1 MLNKFFNSFLIIIFL
16 VGCETTSPITSSM
29 SYEELE
35 LDASSMSTKLDIN
48 VVELDPGLYGD
59 DTASRDRGIWPEL
72 RRAESRRFAVKMM
85 RSLNETNAFANVTVT
100 TSSDFLA
107 DIVITGQIKESNGE
121 DLNLL
126 INATD
131 STGKP
136 LIKNKVYKHR
146 TNEYFYQNL
155 RNKDKGPFDPLYRSI
170 AGDII
175 KELKKRNLEDI
186 ELITDLR
193 FAQKLNDIQFY
204 DALDSENDRYA
215 LGFVPAINDPMFI
228 RAQNVQ
234 IKDAQFRNEMQKHYI
249 SFSDTMDESYKIW
262 QEAAL
267 KASKQKREAER
278 AAAGKALLGALIVAA
293 AASSYDDSDY
303 YDYNIGETV
312 AATMGAALLVSA
324 VGDSQ
329 KAKVHE
335 STINEVS
342 KSFDGEIAPQVI
354 EMEGLQV
361 KLEGNIQ
368 NQFEQWQTILT
379 DIYESESSQ
388 TNDFEIL

>member
-1 MLNKFFNSFLIIIFL
+1 MLKNLSKLFILTFFI
-16 VGCETTSPITSSM
+16 VGCETTQPISSM

-48 VVELDPGLYGD
+48 VVELDPGIYQED
-59 DTASRDRGIWPEL
+59 AVSREAGIWPEL

-100 TSSDFLA
+100 TSTNFLS
-107 DIVITGQIKESNGE
+107 DIVISGQIQESNGE
-121 DLNLL
+121 DVRLL
-126 INATD
+126 INAVD
-131 STGKP
+131 STGKSI
-136 LIKNKVYKHR
+136 IKNKVYSHR

-155 RNKDKGPFDPLYRSI
+155 RNKDKDPFDPLYRAI
-170 AGDII
+170 AADII
-175 KELKKRNLEDI
+175 KELKKRNLEEI
-186 ELITDLR
+186 ELVTDLR
-193 FAQKLNDIQFY
+193 FAQKLNDMQFY
-204 DALDSENDRYA
+204 DALDYKNDRYS
-215 LGFVPAINDPMFI
+215 LGFVPAMDDPMFL

-234 IKDAQFRNEMQKHYI
+234 IKDAQFRNEMQKHYV
-249 SFSDTMDESYKIW
+249 SFSATMDESYKIW

-267 KASKQKREAER
+267 KASKQKREAQR
-278 AAAGKALLGALIVAA
+278 AAAGKALLGALMVAA
-293 AASSYDDSDY
+293 AASSASDSDY
-303 YDYNIGETV
+303 YDYNVGATV
-312 AATMGAALLVSA
+312 AATVGAGLLVSA
-324 VGDSQ
+324 VGDAQ

-368 NQFEQWQTILT
+368 NQFDQWQTILA
-379 DIYESESSQ
+379 DIYKSESSQ
-388 TNDFEIL
+388 TNEFEIL

>member
-1 MLNKFFNSFLIIIFL
+1 MLKKFFNSFLIIFFL
-16 VGCETTSPITSSM
+16 VGCETTSPITNSM

-35 LDASSMSTKLDIN
+35 LDASTMSTKLDIN

-59 DTASRDRGIWPEL
+59 DAASRDRGIWPEL

-100 TSSDFLA
+100 TSSDFLS

-121 DLNLL
+121 DLNIL

-136 LIKNKVYKHR
+136 LIKNKLYKHR

-155 RNKDKGPFDPLYRSI
+155 RNKDKDPFDSLYRSI

-175 KELKKRNLEDI
+175 KELKKRNLEEI

-204 DALDSENDRYA
+204 DALDSENNRYS
-215 LGFVPAINDPMFI
+215 LGFVPAMNDPMFI

-262 QEAAL
+262 QEASL

-329 KAKVHE
+329 QAKVHE

-342 KSFDGEIAPQVI
+342 KSFDGEIAPQVV

-368 NQFEQWQTILT
+368 NQFDQWQTILA

>member
-155 RNKDKGPFDPLYRSI
+155 RNKDKDPFDPLYRSI

-303 YDYNIGETV
+303 YDYNRERLV
-312 AATMGAALLVSA
+312 LLLN
-324 VGDSQ
+324 
-329 KAKVHE
+329 HL
-335 STINEVS
+335 
-342 KSFDGEIAPQVI
+342 
-354 EMEGLQV
+354 EM
-361 KLEGNIQ
+361 KL
-368 NQFEQWQTILT
+368 
-379 DIYESESSQ
+379 
-388 TNDFEIL
+388 